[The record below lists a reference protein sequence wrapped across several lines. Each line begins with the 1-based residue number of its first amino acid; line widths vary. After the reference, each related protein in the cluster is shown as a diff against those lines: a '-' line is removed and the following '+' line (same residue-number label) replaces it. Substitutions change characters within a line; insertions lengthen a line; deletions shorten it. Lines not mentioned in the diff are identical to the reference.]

1 MSNKNPVPF
10 NFTVFDSSKDNE
22 EENKQEVQKNHS
34 DIYRFEIKKK
44 SFVQEPTFH
53 KTDETF
59 APMFTEHGINKK
71 SYSEN
76 IEEYRQKRKAEI
88 DSEIEKYFDEK
99 KLEADNIL
107 KEAEEK
113 SKQLFSEKEKE
124 GFEKGYK
131 EGFEK
136 GYKETLEKEGHNF
149 EIFKA
154 LIDRLSSEEK
164 KLIKNFENKIAELI
178 INFAEAVIK
187 KEISVNSEEILKNNI
202 KHALNKL
209 VDKSEVTIYVSPENY
224 DFLQQNIDKIG
235 ETFEI
240 ENLKVHRL
248 DKVSPGGAIV
258 ESSFGSVDAT
268 TETQINEFKQLI
280 LNNN

>member
-1 MSNKNPVPF
+1 
-10 NFTVFDSSKDNE
+10 
-22 EENKQEVQKNHS
+22 
-34 DIYRFEIKKK
+34 
-44 SFVQEPTFH
+44 
-53 KTDETF
+53 
-59 APMFTEHGINKK
+59 
-71 SYSEN
+71 
-76 IEEYRQKRKAEI
+76 
-88 DSEIEKYFDEK
+88 
-99 KLEADNIL
+99 
-107 KEAEEK
+107 
-113 SKQLFSEKEKE
+113 
-124 GFEKGYK
+124 
-131 EGFEK
+131 
-136 GYKETLEKEGHNF
+136 LEKEGHNF

-224 DFLQQNIDKIG
+224 DFLRENIDKIG
-235 ETFEI
+235 KTFEI

-280 LNNN
+280 LKNN

>member
-1 MSNKNPVPF
+1 MSDKNPVPF
-10 NFTVFDSSKDNE
+10 NFTVFDISENST
-22 EENKQEVQKNHS
+22 EENEQEIRDIHNE
-34 DIYRFEIKKK
+34 IYRFEIKKK
-44 SFVQEPTFH
+44 SFVQEPTFQE
-53 KTDETF
+53 TDDTF
-59 APMFTEHGINKK
+59 APMFTEGGINKK
-71 SYSEN
+71 SYEEN
-76 IEEYRQKRKAEI
+76 IEEYRKKRKSEI
-88 DSEIEKYFDEK
+88 DSELEKYFNEK

-107 KEAEEK
+107 KDAEEK
-113 SKQLFSEKEKE
+113 SKLLFSEREKE

-224 DFLQQNIDKIG
+224 DFLRENIDKIG
-235 ETFEI
+235 KTFEI